1 MYSGSVYPWVN
12 KVLKT
17 TNEIFSYDDHAPF
30 LFFSSALFTSSCN
43 IRSLKLELLKL
54 LNRTLET
61 PRLRLEV
68 DNLLPVGLLDGLR
81 DLLLVGGVLNQLA
94 LLLDVGAGLVELLLG
109 LLDLGVEVDAALDV
123 EVDRGGRSDGECDA
137 AGGAGSIGGDDVDA
151 GDALAAEGLDGGNL
165 LLDGGGRG
173 GVVCLDNDCDSLVTD
188 IHIVCEKT
196 YF

>member
-1 MYSGSVYPWVN
+1 MP
-12 KVLKT
+12 
-17 TNEIFSYDDHAPF
+17 
-30 LFFSSALFTSSCN
+30 LFFSSHLLFTSSCN
-43 IRSLKLELLKL
+43 IRLLKLELLKL

-81 DLLLVGGVLNQLA
+81 NLLLVGGVLNQLA

-123 EVDRGGRSDGECDA
+123 EVDRGGRSDGEGDT

-173 GVVCLDNDCDSLVTD
+173 GIVGLDNDCDSLVTD
-188 IHIVCEKT
+188 IHIVCEET